1 MKLLSLFVF
10 IILLSVSC
18 GERQE
23 KLVVAIAANLSAP
36 VNAIA
41 DAYQAKT
48 GVSVDLVVA
57 SSGVLTAQIRNGA
70 PFHIFLSA
78 DEIYPQLLAE
88 SGSYELPPR
97 VFTHGNLVLWIKGD
111 STQASVAP
119 EAYLDRII
127 TLAIAN
133 PELAPYGMAAR
144 EWLIGVGKWEAMSD
158 RIVFGENVGQVNQ
171 YIRSGAVDGALTA
184 ISAVHAEELSNL
196 GTWVPLAIAGKGIPH
211 AGLILDIHHP
221 EALAFWDFLFSDE
234 SQRIFAEFGYG

>member
-1 MKLLSLFVF
+1 MKLLPLFVF

-41 DAYQAKT
+41 KAYQAET
-48 GVSVDLVVA
+48 GSSVDLVVA

-78 DEIYPQLLAE
+78 DEKYPQLLAK
-88 SGSYELPPR
+88 SGLYELPPR
-97 VFTHGNLVLWIKGD
+97 VFTRGNLVLWIKGD
-111 STQASVAP
+111 SSQLNGFP
-119 EAYLDRII
+119 EAGLDQIQ

-196 GTWVPLAIAGKGIPH
+196 GTWIPFSIAGKEIPH
-211 AGLILDIHHP
+211 AGLVLDTHHP
-221 EALAFWDFLFSDE
+221 EARAFWDFLFSE
-234 SQRIFAEFGYG
+234 KAQRIFAEFGYK